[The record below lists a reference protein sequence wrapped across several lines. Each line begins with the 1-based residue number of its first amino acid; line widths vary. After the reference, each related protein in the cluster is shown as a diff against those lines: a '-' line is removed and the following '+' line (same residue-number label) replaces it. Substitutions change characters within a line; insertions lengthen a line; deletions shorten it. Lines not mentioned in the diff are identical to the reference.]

1 MQDAL
6 ILLAVYIVF
15 VLVVLL
21 KPLIKYLIGLR
32 GVKVT
37 CVNIA
42 GESKTKVIYFSQ
54 DDPLY
59 IDLKNNRGV

>member
-1 MQDAL
+1 MQDTL
-6 ILLAVYIVF
+6 ILLAFYIVF

-37 CVNIA
+37 CVNFA

-59 IDLKNNRGV
+59 IDLKNNRGG